1 MKVYKK
7 YKSGLFLT
15 IDTTL
20 PANGPL
26 RFWKK
31 SFKSFVKVILNDK
44 LKIFHENVKPN
55 QAQYNLDIEMAK
67 ISELSSK
74 ELDKYENITDEDLGY
89 KPGVVGKVKL
99 EYSPFGEALN
109 HTKNKPNKRDKVV
122 NIYKNLVFDTLHSF
136 ASLEISVIWK
146 NCQLILCKKDW
157 MIFIKKLMGSNM
169 LLHRIKKT
177 KI

>member
-1 MKVYKK
+1 
-7 YKSGLFLT
+7 
-15 IDTTL
+15 
-20 PANGPL
+20 
-26 RFWKK
+26 
-31 SFKSFVKVILNDK
+31 
-44 LKIFHENVKPN
+44 
-55 QAQYNLDIEMAK
+55 MAK

-109 HTKNKPNKRDKVV
+109 HTKNKTNKRDKVV
-122 NIYKNLVFDTLHSF
+122 NIYKNLVYDTLHSF